1 LEKIISEDHILIY
14 RTLSIF
20 RSYGFTDSFEVLS
33 LLFVWTEDDVQRET
47 ATDVLLP
54 QIFS

>member
-1 LEKIISEDHILIY
+1 MIEVIY
-14 RTLSIF
+14 RFVS
-20 RSYGFTDSFEVLS
+20 GFESA
-33 LLFVWTEDDVQRET
+33 VWTEDDVQSET